1 MTVRVHFTA
10 VKLAMETQSSMLMS
24 NCLLAPLM
32 EDGQH
37 GRSGQNL
44 QKHVETTVELQSGL
58 GNALTQNQLL
68 VEPTAKDSVLK
79 QEWTNFPNVRY
90 VVDGHIGAN
99 GQNVA

>member
-1 MTVRVHFTA
+1 
-10 VKLAMETQSSMLMS
+10 
-24 NCLLAPLM
+24 M

-79 QEWTNFPNVRY
+79 QEWTNFPNVVSSNY
-90 VVDGHIGAN
+90 EKSTFKYFLWN
-99 GQNVA
+99 